1 MPGFDREEP
10 VWYYQLGG
18 KALGPVPWSE
28 IEELLEDAFEAEDL
42 LVARAGDDTW
52 RSAQSVIDE
61 FEEEEPDEDE
71 AEADEEPDEKP
82 EEEPREPLTPVV
94 GLKAWI
100 GQAWE
105 IVSGDLRRYLADS
118 ILLVALSSVSLM
130 ICFPALHASY
140 YTMALKRF
148 RGEKLESS
156 DFTSGFKFFG
166 RALGLYAVIFLIGLP
181 AGVLAV
187 AGAAVVITML
197 PEDSAARSVL
207 MLTSWLFWL
216 VASLVMSLPGAA
228 AFFAMPLMIDRDM
241 GAMEALRASWE
252 VTKRSYF
259 SYLGMTLVLAM
270 LSGAGGLV
278 CWVGIVFTLPL
289 LPTAQVCA
297 YRYHFRDAA

>member
-1 MPGFDREEP
+1 MAGFDRDEP

-42 LVARAGDDTW
+42 LVARGGDDTW
-52 RSAQSVIDE
+52 RSAQQVIDE
-61 FEEEEPDEDE
+61 FEKDEPDEDE
-71 AEADEEPDEKP
+71 AEADEEPDEKV
-82 EEEPREPLTPVV
+82 EEEPREPLTPVL

-100 GQAWE
+100 GQAWG
-105 IVSGDLRRYLADS
+105 IISDDLRQYLVGS
-118 ILLVALSSVSLM
+118 IMVLVLSSVSLM
-130 ICFPALHASY
+130 ICFPALYASFY
-140 YTMALKRF
+140 SMALKRF
-148 RGEKLESS
+148 RGEKLGSS
-156 DFTSGFKFFG
+156 DFTSGFHFFG

-181 AGVLAV
+181 GAV
-187 AGAAVVITML
+187 IAVFGAAVLLTML

-228 AFFAMPLMIDRDM
+228 AFFAMPLMVDRDM

-252 VTKRSYF
+252 VTRRHYF
-259 SYLGMTLVLAM
+259 SYLGMTLVLSL
-270 LSGAGGLV
+270 LSGLGGAV
-278 CWVGIVFTLPL
+278 CWIGLVFTLPI
-289 LPTAQVCA
+289 LPVAQVCA